1 MISNPQFEIANFREA
16 MARAGIVM
24 DGEIIPDGK
33 LHRAHADGDGAE
45 SKNAWYVLHLDG
57 RPVGRFGSWRLGIS
71 SGWAAEGEGRLTGEE
86 REALDRQIAAAQ
98 QGREAERIGLE
109 AQARRRARYIW
120 ERSGPASQ
128 GHLYLTVKRVGA
140 HGLREYKGSLVVPLY
155 DALGVLHS
163 LQFIA
168 GDGRKRFL
176 FHGRVEGCFCGLG
189 QVAVDGRRQTVD
201 GEVPVF
207 RIWIAEGF
215 ATAATVRELTAEPV
229 AVAFNA
235 GNLGAVARA
244 IRGRLPAAVIVLAAD
259 DDQWTP
265 GNPGLMK
272 ALEAAQA
279 VQGLVAVPYFADLST
294 KPTDWNDLY
303 RLVGA
308 AETTVRLLRAV

>member
-16 MARAGIVM
+16 MAREGIVM

-168 GDGRKRFL
+168 PDGRKRFL
-176 FHGRVEGCFCGLG
+176 AHGRVEGCFCGLG
-189 QVAVDGRRQTVD
+189 TVSLCPNPQTRS
-201 GEVPVF
+201 P
-207 RIWIAEGF
+207 RLWIAEGF

-244 IRGRLPAAVIVLAAD
+244 IRGRLPAVVIVLAAD
-259 DDQWTP
+259 DDRWTW
-265 GNPGLMK
+265 GNPGLTK
-272 ALEAAQA
+272 AMEAAMT
-279 VQGLVAVPYFADLST
+279 VQGLVAVPHFADLSA

-308 AETTVRLLRAV
+308 GETKARLMRAV